1 MISDQRAQDTVN
13 QIRNIMIS
21 ERRSPRTVKQY
32 SFLLEVFLEFI
43 KKPLEQCDSSDI
55 EKYKFYLATERNYS
69 KNSQYLAVQALK
81 YAMKVKDIKIPKNLT
96 PPKRS
101 RKMPVYL
108 SENESSR
115 LLRASSKNLRDYNI
129 VNLLLNSGLRVS
141 ELCNLKSEDVEF
153 DTGKIMIH
161 GGKGD
166 KERIAL
172 VSDKVM
178 ESLKSYYKSKLERK
192 VNSPYFFTSNKG
204 SMFHTS
210 TIEKIIRT
218 IAKEAGI
225 TRKVTPH
232 TLRHTFAT
240 NILKNGGDIRFIQT
254 LLGHSSIS
262 TTEIYT
268 HLDSDTM
275 REMYKKFG
283 PKYNEKLK

>member
-1 MISDQRAQDTVN
+1 MISDQATQDTVN

-43 KKPLEQCDSSDI
+43 RKPLEECDSSDI

-108 SENESSR
+108 SQSESSR
-115 LLRASSKNLRDYNI
+115 LLKESSKSQRDFTI

-141 ELCNLKSEDVEF
+141 ELCNLKTEDIEF
-153 DTGKIMIH
+153 DTGKIIIH

-178 ESLKSYYKSKLERK
+178 DSLKQYFKSRLDRN
-192 VNSPYFFTSNKG
+192 VDSPYFFTSNKG
-204 SMFHTS
+204 GMFHTS
-210 TIEKIIRT
+210 TIEKIVRN
-218 IAKEAGI
+218 IAREAGI
-225 TRKVTPH
+225 NRKVTPH

-275 REMYKKFG
+275 REMFKKFG
-283 PKYNEKLK
+283 PKYYEE

>member
-1 MISDQRAQDTVN
+1 MISDQAAQDTVN

-43 KKPLEQCDSSDI
+43 RKPLEECDSSDI

-108 SENESSR
+108 SQSETSR
-115 LLRASSKNLRDYNI
+115 LLKESSKSQRDFTI
-129 VNLLLNSGLRVS
+129 VNLVLNSGLRVS
-141 ELCNLKSEDVEF
+141 ELCNLKTEDIEF
-153 DTGKIMIH
+153 DTGKIIIH

-178 ESLKSYYKSKLERK
+178 ESLKRYFKSRLDRN
-192 VNSPYFFTSNKG
+192 VDSPYFFTSNKG
-204 SMFHTS
+204 GMFHTS
-210 TIEKIIRT
+210 TIEKIVRN
-218 IAKEAGI
+218 IAREAGI
-225 TRKVTPH
+225 NRKVTPH

-275 REMYKKFG
+275 REMFKKFG
-283 PKYNEKLK
+283 PKYYEE